1 MGWKASFEK
10 EFMDDFLGM
19 DTPKAQPIVL
29 NLGGS
34 TGAPGNEAWTQKL
47 MATRREVAKAAALQG
62 EGIVAPGSIEPA
74 SQTQAGYSSA
84 SLLIIGLI
92 VYFMF
97 LRKK

>member
-1 MGWKASFEK
+1 
-10 EFMDDFLGM
+10 MDDFLGM

-34 TGAPGNEAWTQKL
+34 TGAPGNEGVEELDSWAWTQKL